1 MAGACSENANFDR
14 RFSVRLI
21 SAEKGRGL
29 FSEKNFEEGEIIFEE
44 RPVVCSQFLWNAM
57 YDYLACGSCMKSLES
72 AEQMAR
78 RLTGNAALELP
89 HASRCCEITRF
100 GQKVIECHSCQV

>member
-1 MAGACSENANFDR
+1 MAGASPGNANFDS

-21 SAEKGRGL
+21 SEEKGRGM

-57 YDYLACGSCMKSLES
+57 YDYLACSSCMKSLES

-89 HASRCCEITRF
+89 YASGCCEIARL
-100 GQKVIECHSCQV
+100 GQKVIKCHRCQV